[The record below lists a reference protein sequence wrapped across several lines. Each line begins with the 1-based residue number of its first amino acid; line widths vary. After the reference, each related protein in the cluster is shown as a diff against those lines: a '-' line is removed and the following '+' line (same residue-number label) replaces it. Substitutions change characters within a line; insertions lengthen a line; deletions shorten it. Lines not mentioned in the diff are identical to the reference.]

1 MYVLVVYDVATSQG
15 NGQKRLSQVAKE
27 CEKYGQRVQNSV
39 FECKLDPAQLKILE
53 YNIEKIIDSE
63 FDNIRIYNLGKHW
76 AKRIDNI
83 GRTTSYN
90 PDDPF
95 IL

>member
-15 NGQKRLSQVAKE
+15 NGQRRLVQVAKE

-53 YNIEKIIDSE
+53 YNLNKIIDLE
-63 FDNIRIYNLGKHW
+63 LDNIRVYNLGKNW
-76 AKRIDNI
+76 SKRVDNI
-83 GRTTSYN
+83 GRSSTYN
-90 PDDPF
+90 PDEPF